1 MLEPAEQPTIDEIL
15 SDYGIADLLGER
27 EYANL
32 MAELENRDNVM
43 RTDAAK
49 HEAKKIFMAALDK
62 IIKEV

>member
-1 MLEPAEQPTIDEIL
+1 MLDAADQPTIDEIL
-15 SDYGIADLLGER
+15 TDYGIADLLGER

-32 MAELENRDNVM
+32 MAALENRDNIM

-49 HEAKKIFMAALDK
+49 YEAKKIFMAALDK